1 MDLDESFQPNRVTME
16 SLLHSI
22 LLRGATP
29 GYTLF
34 DEFITEC
41 QKWYEQPAHTFT
53 EMRTRDNKKI
63 RGDVFEEFCV
73 LYLRHVRGYTQ
84 VWRLA
89 DVPEDILTTLG
100 LKRPDMGIDIIAER
114 GGKYSA
120 IQCKYKKHT
129 GYKSKT
135 IVTWKQLSTFYA
147 LVLRTGPWDKY
158 VVMTNCDYVRHMGK
172 KTEKDLSICLRRF
185 RQMTKEQWTSMCGL
199 EGHKVAEK
207 AKVLSPEELRAA
219 RLARFTVAPPPSSNV
234 DSVSLPSAAAAAG
247 AGPVADA
254 PR

>member
-1 MDLDESFQPNRVTME
+1 ME
-16 SLLHSI
+16 SLLHAVF
-22 LLRGATP
+22 LRSP
-29 GYTLF
+29 SCLF
-34 DEFITEC
+34 DEFIAEC

-63 RGDVFEEFCV
+63 RGDVFEDFCV

-89 DVPEDILTTLG
+89 DVPEDVLTTLG

-120 IQCKYKKHT
+120 VQCKYKKHT

-147 LVLRTGPWDKY
+147 LCMRTGPWESY
-158 VVMTNCDYVRHMGK
+158 IVMTNCDYVRHMGK
-172 KTEKDLSICLRRF
+172 KTSKDISICLRRF
-185 RQMTKEQWTSMCGL
+185 QSTTKDQWTRMCQL
-199 EGHKVAEK
+199 EGHTVSETKVK
-207 AKVLSPEELRAA
+207 PLSPEDLRAA
-219 RLARFTVAPPPSSNV
+219 RLARFAPETLATTS
-234 DSVSLPSAAAAAG
+234 
-247 AGPVADA
+247 
-254 PR
+254 

>member
-1 MDLDESFQPNRVTME
+1 ME

-22 LLRGATP
+22 LLRGPTP
-29 GYTLF
+29 GNTLF

-73 LYLRHVRGYTQ
+73 LYLKHVRGYTNA
-84 VWRLA
+84 WRLE
-89 DVPEDILTTLG
+89 DVPDDVLGGLG
-100 LKRPDMGIDIIAER
+100 LGRVDVGIDIICEHK
-114 GGKYSA
+114 GKYTA
-120 IQCKYKKHT
+120 VQCKYKKHT

-147 LVLRTGPWDKY
+147 LVLRTGPWEKY

-172 KTEKDLSICLRRF
+172 KTDKDLSICLRRF
-185 RQMTKEQWTSMCGL
+185 RQMTKEQWTAMCGL
-199 EGHKVAEK
+199 EGHKVSEAPK
-207 AKVLSPEELRAA
+207 KSKVLSQEDLRAA
-219 RLARFTVAPPPSSNV
+219 RLARFTVAQPSSSNV
-234 DSVSLPSAAAAAG
+234 DSTSVSGAATAAG
-247 AGPVADA
+247 AGPVSDS
-254 PR
+254 P

>member
-1 MDLDESFQPNRVTME
+1 MDLADPSEKDSVTME
-16 SLLHSI
+16 SLLHTI
-22 LLRGATP
+22 LLRGASP

-34 DEFITEC
+34 DEFTKEC

-84 VWRLA
+84 AWRLA

-100 LKRPDMGIDIIAER
+100 MKRPDMGIDILCER

-120 IQCKYKKHT
+120 VQCKYKKHT

-135 IVTWKQLSTFYA
+135 IVSWKQLSTFYA
-147 LVLRTGPWDKY
+147 LCMRTGPWESY
-158 VVMTNCDYVRHMGK
+158 IVMTNCDYVRHMGK
-172 KTEKDLSICLRRF
+172 KTSKDISICLRRF
-185 RQMTKEQWTSMCGL
+185 QSTTKEQWTRMCDL
-199 EGHKVAEK
+199 EGHRVSDTKVK
-207 AKVLSPEELRAA
+207 ALSPEDLRAA
-219 RLARFTVAPPPSSNV
+219 RVARFTVVPPSSTNV
-234 DSVSLPSAAAAAG
+234 DSVPAQGGATGAG
-247 AGPVADA
+247 AGSVSHPA
-254 PR
+254 